1 MILIDQAVKAKLR
14 GLPSVSAVCGE
25 KIYPDFVP
33 QRVKAPYGT
42 FQQNAA
48 DRMPYLSQGSN
59 GKHQS
64 SVKID
69 TFRVEFYSERDY
81 DVARIRNAIDRDLSG
96 TKASGRWSDGAAEG
110 PIVTYCSVD
119 DATGQVDRSMF
130 ADDEHPR
137 AVVCLL
143 TVTWYDE
150 DQS

>member
-14 GLPSVSAVCGE
+14 GLASVQAVCGQ

-33 QRVKAPYGT
+33 QRVAPPFGT

-48 DRMPYLSQGSN
+48 DRLPYLSIGSN
-59 GKHQS
+59 GRHQS
-64 SVKID
+64 AVKID
-69 TFRVEFYSERDY
+69 TFRIEFYSDREY
-81 DVARIRNAIDRDLSG
+81 DVARIRMAIDRELG
-96 TKASGRWSDGAAEG
+96 GAKANGRWNDGADQG
-110 PIVTYCSVD
+110 PIVTFCTID
-119 DATGQVDRSMF
+119 DATGQVDRSQL

-150 DQS
+150 EQS